1 MKKTIAT
8 MCLMSLLTITMPVQ
22 ALTVKD
28 GVDITVVPNAV
39 TTTKDMRDYNIQATI
54 KEDVIYKGVKI
65 FQEGDKAILTV
76 QDYEKEA
83 YISRYITEKDPDL
96 AIPIVEVKEKN
107 GQKFSVHQEI
117 EGKTLIGRL
126 PEDKDNIHFES
137 LSSPE
142 RKKLAKD
149 IGVFLA
155 KLHNVSLQD
164 ADSEIVKS
172 KQMGIQAE
180 DNPNFMEKNETLYRD
195 LGIEYKPIKTNQE
208 DLVLSHNDFHGGNF
222 ILDEENNFKGAI
234 DLGEAGIN
242 YRYKDFMSLY
252 SSYGRE
258 FIRDVVSSYNENST
272 TSISMEELD
281 FHYLNKVA
289 DFAHYAARPEYAEKS
304 PQLQKMFD
312 KCISDYKSDK
322 SQENVEKELAKTR
335 QKISE
340 NKSPS
345 RTIAKLRGISSATKA
360 PYKPQTIAINPNT
373 LRLYQSKK
381 TK

>member
-1 MKKTIAT
+1 MTDE
-8 MCLMSLLTITMPVQ
+8 SVVQ
-22 ALTVKD
+22 F
-28 GVDITVVPNAV
+28 
-39 TTTKDMRDYNIQATI
+39 
-54 KEDVIYKGVKI
+54 
-65 FQEGDKAILTV
+65 FQENFSYTPENLKSGENSVSFQHNGYRIRFPKKESSI

-83 YISRYITEKDPDL
+83 YISQYITEREPDL

-107 GQKFSVHQEI
+107 GQKFSVHKEI
-117 EGKTLIGRL
+117 EGKTLIGKL

-180 DNPNFMEKNETLYRD
+180 DNPNFMERNETLYRD

-304 PQLQKMFD
+304 LQLQKMFD

-322 SQENVEKELAKTR
+322 SQENVVKELAKTR

-340 NKSPS
+340 NKSQPKS
-345 RTIAKLRGISSATKA
+345 IAELRGISSATKA
-360 PYKPQTIAINPNT
+360 PYKPQGTTIAPNT

-381 TK
+381 QND